1 MRAVYITTPPFSGSR
16 YKYADMFSRVVDDFT
31 VTDTVTRADFCIVH
45 GDKSKHYKSAIAAR
59 LPYVLVEQDIYSL
72 RAGLDSTENERE
84 MIENAAAILFT
95 SEDHRDY
102 CAERYRLPDT
112 VEVVHLR
119 PLRRD
124 LMFKPENKLKGKHIV
139 YAGGL
144 TTEKNKEGLYGY
156 RAYHDVFRK
165 LMAAGWTV
173 HVYSA
178 WSETEE
184 KNEDFRR
191 LGCVVHKQ
199 VTQDELYRELSRY
212 KVGFHGYAL
221 TGPQEYVHTCRPNKC
236 WEYLAAGIPTLSF
249 NPGNSR
255 KCFEDKWGIVADSLD
270 DLVDTADLALDIKIL
285 PTARWSEVIDND
297 IAAFRRL
304 AEVAASS
311 RPAIRYPVRLARSLG
326 DVTFKGRTYPAHSR
340 INRET
345 AVGMRDAGILKDPRI
360 R

>member
-1 MRAVYITTPPFSGSR
+1 MKALYLTTPPFSGSR
-16 YKYADMFSRVVDDFT
+16 YKYAEMFSRVCDT
-31 VTDTVTRADFCIVH
+31 RITDTITGGDFAIVH
-45 GDKSKHYKSAIAAR
+45 GDRCKHYKAAIAAR

-72 RAGLDSTENERE
+72 RAGLETSENERE

-102 CAERYRLPDT
+102 CAERYTLPET

-124 LMFKPENKLKGKHIV
+124 LIFKPRPKLKGKHIV

-144 TTEKNKEGLYGY
+144 TVESKRDGLYGY
-156 RAYHDVFRK
+156 RAYHDIFRA
-165 LMAAGWTV
+165 LMSAGWTV

-191 LGCVVHKQ
+191 IGCVVHKQ
-199 VTQDELYRELSRY
+199 VKQDELYEELSQY
-212 KVGFHGYAL
+212 TLGFHGYAL
-221 TGPQEYVHTCRPNKC
+221 TGPQDYVHTCRPNKC

-255 KCFEDKWGIVADSLD
+255 VCFEDKWGVVADSLD
-270 DLVDTADLALDIKIL
+270 DLPAAAELALEVKIK
-285 PTARWSEVIDND
+285 PTTRYNEVIDSD
-297 IAAFRRL
+297 IDAFKRL
-304 AEVAASS
+304 AEAAATS
-311 RPAIRYPVRLARSLG
+311 RPAIIYPVRLARSLG
-326 DVTFKGRTYPAHSR
+326 PVTFQGRHYPAHSR

-345 AVGMRDAGILKDPRI
+345 AVAMKEAGILKDSRI